1 MGSAYSNALAGL
13 NANAQAINVVS
24 GNLANLSTS
33 GYKDQQVSFE
43 DLVNESI
50 SGFSNAGTVAGSVL
64 ATSTQQFTQGTL
76 STTNNPYDA
85 AIQGGG
91 FFVLQGTNGQQLYT
105 RQGDFSVNAGG
116 GLVTATGQTVQ
127 GWNSV
132 AGVLNTNG
140 ATGNIVLPTGLVT
153 PPVATANM
161 TIGANLNANATVGS
175 ADATF
180 SSPIQVYDSL
190 GTAHTLTVTYTETA
204 ANNWTYN
211 VTIPST
217 DVSGGTGATTNVG
230 TGTLVFGSNGQL
242 TTPAAAAGAIPVA
255 ITGLADGSANL
266 TINWNLYNS
275 AGNASITQYSQASAN
290 TTQSQD
296 GVAPG
301 ELTAMS
307 IGGNG
312 EVIAS
317 FSNGT
322 TEDVAQLALASVL
335 NPSSMQQVD
344 GNNYAPTSLTA
355 SPVIGMPS
363 TGARGSISGGALET
377 STVDIATEFTNLLQF
392 ERGYQANSKV
402 ISTEDQV
409 IQQTIGLIANG

>member
-217 DVSGGTGATTNVG
+217 DVAGGTGATTNVG